1 MLESRFLEYTITPE
15 IKLVICS
22 VMAASLFVVYIW
34 NPGRKRKKRELIHS
48 RFLEYMEI
56 DPGEYGRSQEKRMIP
71 DIQPPRPTPH
81 PMLEQLDEYVK
92 NLKVRNIRN
101 IDEM

>member
-22 VMAASLFVVYIW
+22 VLAASLFVVYIW
-34 NPGRKRKKRELIHS
+34 NPGRKRKKREMIHS

-56 DPGEYGRSQEKRMIP
+56 DPGEYGRGQEKWMIP
-71 DIQPPRPTPH
+71 EIQPSRPTPH
-81 PMLEQLDEYVK
+81 PTLEKLDEYVK
-92 NLKVRNIRN
+92 ALKVQKIRER
-101 IDEM
+101 DDV